1 MSKSSDNEFAFGF
14 SGEQIG
20 RLLSF
25 GYNKDPENVEPHP
38 SSSDSEHEPT
48 SSSVE
53 ETETSPY
60 IDGFEVIEKIAEA
73 GQGQVWRALQQSTGR
88 HIAIKIPRLGTVISE
103 RARIRFER
111 EIELVARLNHPNI
124 ARIYDSGMNH
134 GQYYYIMD
142 FVEGSNLD
150 DYVLKHAFTHRQILE
165 LMRTICQAVQHA
177 HQNGII
183 HRDIKPA
190 NIIVTKEGSPVIVDF
205 GLAKG
210 FLEEDQ
216 NLVVSMDGETV
227 GTPAYMSPEQAAG
240 HIDKVDT
247 RTDVYSLGVT
257 LYTLLTG
264 KNPHDLSGSRLEVMH
279 RKA

>member
-1 MSKSSDNEFAFGF
+1 M
-14 SGEQIG
+14 
-20 RLLSF
+20 
-25 GYNKDPENVEPHP
+25 
-38 SSSDSEHEPT
+38 
-48 SSSVE
+48 
-53 ETETSPY
+53 
-60 IDGFEVIEKIAEA
+60 
-73 GQGQVWRALQQSTGR
+73 
-88 HIAIKIPRLGTVISE
+88 ISE

-111 EIELVARLNHPNI
+111 EIELVARLKHPNI

-150 DYVLKHAFTHRQILE
+150 EYVRQKGLTHRQILE

-183 HRDIKPA
+183 HRDLKPA
-190 NIIVTKEGSPVIVDF
+190 NIIVTKEGRPVIVDF

-227 GTPAYMSPEQAAG
+227 GTPAYMSPEQ
-240 HIDKVDT
+240 V
-247 RTDVYSLGVT
+247 
-257 LYTLLTG
+257 LLFSA
-264 KNPHDLSGSRLEVMH
+264 KPSPEVHRFLLWDLP
-279 RKA
+279 